1 MATYNALVTT
11 DLAEKGLAVFN
22 NGTTKK
28 NLAAMTK
35 LVNEYFEKYYLD
47 SLKTKVAAVTD
58 QKTLEDIAVMIA
70 SK

>member
-1 MATYNALVTT
+1 
-11 DLAEKGLAVFN
+11 
-22 NGTTKK
+22 
-28 NLAAMTK
+28 MTK